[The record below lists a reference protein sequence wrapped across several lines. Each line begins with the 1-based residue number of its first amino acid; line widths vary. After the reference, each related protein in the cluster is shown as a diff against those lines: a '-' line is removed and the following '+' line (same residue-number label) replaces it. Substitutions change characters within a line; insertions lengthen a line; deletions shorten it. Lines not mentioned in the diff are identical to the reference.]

1 MEPWK
6 VPRRETIAKERKVQ
20 MERERNDDKKHGTSN
35 ANRKLETELPV
46 EHAWT
51 SFGQYCDQP
60 ALGQLQPPLLTP
72 VAGIVDTPLTRCPWQ
87 VETLHRE
94 TKRWR
99 LSFVGIKL
107 ETQSDRSFFV
117 QLPATERKSTGCY
130 CFRGRGRQITMRRRR
145 MYIHILANVRESIR
159 NYGGSLFYL
168 NFLASYRFIVFSV
181 WYHFLLFFETF
192 VIISNGLEWLLSV
205 F

>member
-6 VPRRETIAKERKVQ
+6 VPRRETIVKERKVQ
-20 MERERNDDKKHGTSN
+20 MERERNDDKKRGTSN

-72 VAGIVDTPLTRCPWQ
+72 ISGIVDTPLTRCPWQ
-87 VETLHRE
+87 VKTLHRE

-117 QLPATERKSTGCY
+117 QLPATERKSTVSGDVDARLQWDAGGCIY
-130 CFRGRGRQITMRRRR
+130 TFWQMYEGRSETKEAL
-145 MYIHILANVRESIR
+145 Y
-159 NYGGSLFYL
+159 F
-168 NFLASYRFIVFSV
+168 V
-181 WYHFLLFFETF
+181 WIF
-192 VIISNGLEWLLSV
+192 
-205 F
+205 